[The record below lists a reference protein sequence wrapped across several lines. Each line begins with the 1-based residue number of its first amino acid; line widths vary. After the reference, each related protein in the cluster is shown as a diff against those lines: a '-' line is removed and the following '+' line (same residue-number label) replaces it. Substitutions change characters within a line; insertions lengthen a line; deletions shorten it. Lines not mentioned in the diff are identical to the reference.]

1 MMDRDTEHARDNAKR
16 LLRRR
21 TLRKQ
26 LVGAHDLF
34 GEPAWEMLIDLFI
47 HECERKPLSISAVCV
62 TAGLP
67 MSSALRLIQ
76 KLCDAGLVSRIPD
89 PVDGR
94 RCYIRLDPPLMQRL
108 RAYFSAG
115 DL

>member
-1 MMDRDTEHARDNAKR
+1 
-16 LLRRR
+16 
-21 TLRKQ
+21 
-26 LVGAHDLF
+26 
-34 GEPAWEMLIDLFI
+34 
-47 HECERKPLSISAVCV
+47 
-62 TAGLP
+62 